1 MKCSMFQQELPG
13 MSLTGGP
20 KLSAAETLQ
29 VGSYNALLA
38 TSSVNGDDATY
49 QASKET
55 FESSHDIFRTA
66 FPGGFAWEVQAVYSP
81 PPVVVMKFRHW
92 GVMEGPFKG
101 HAPTGAVVDSIGI
114 CVAKVCPTALN
125 TDRLPH
131 LRSHELPL
139 TNSFAL

>member
-1 MKCSMFQQELPG
+1 